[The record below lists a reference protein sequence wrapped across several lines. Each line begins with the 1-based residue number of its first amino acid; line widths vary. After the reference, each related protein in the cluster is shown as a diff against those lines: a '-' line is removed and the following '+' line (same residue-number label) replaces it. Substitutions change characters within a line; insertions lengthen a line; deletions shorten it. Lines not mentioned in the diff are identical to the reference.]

1 MQTMYV
7 IDVLYWFHRQ
17 TSIVMHG
24 DYITLFGYADNLTC
38 QVDQLCEEVHR
49 ALLINE
55 GFDFGS
61 CGRNCLLTE
70 SEMCAAD

>member
-1 MQTMYV
+1 
-7 IDVLYWFHRQ
+7 
-17 TSIVMHG
+17 MHG